1 MGDVQVER
9 VCAKISEE
17 VQNMRVI
24 KYAHSILH
32 KNCDFLQYGI
42 YHSF

>member
-1 MGDVQVER
+1 MGDVET

-17 VQNMRVI
+17 VGNIRVI

-32 KNCDFLQYGI
+32 KNCDFLQNGTY
-42 YHSF
+42 YSL